1 MVRFAHAHTQ
11 SQSHEQTQHLNMANS
26 LSVRP
31 HITKQYFA
39 RLGMHILQK
48 NLKFSMVGFL
58 VPATANQN
66 TSNEFQVSTSIY
78 ASIDKENCKHTR
90 VRARA

>member
-48 NLKFSMVGFL
+48 KLEILDGRFSG
-58 VPATANQN
+58 
-66 TSNEFQVSTSIY
+66 SGYSKS
-78 ASIDKENCKHTR
+78 KHIK
-90 VRARA
+90 